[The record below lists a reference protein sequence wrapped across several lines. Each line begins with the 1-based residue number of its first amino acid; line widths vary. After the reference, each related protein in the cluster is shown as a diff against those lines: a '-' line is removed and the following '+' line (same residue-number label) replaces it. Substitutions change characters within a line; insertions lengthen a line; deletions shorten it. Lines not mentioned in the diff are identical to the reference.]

1 MALPMSSL
9 TAHWLTRVA
18 MVGIKDNLE
27 CPSGI
32 YLALTFIKSCED
44 YQEHQSDI
52 YIVKSIYLGDVSLA
66 E

>member
-1 MALPMSSL
+1 MALPVSSL

-18 MVGIKDNLE
+18 VFGIKDNLK

-32 YLALTFIKSCED
+32 YLALSFIKSCED
-44 YQEHQSDI
+44 YQEHQSDTC
-52 YIVKSIYLGDVSLA
+52 IVKSIHLADVSLA